1 MKVVLLEDVK
11 KLGKRNDVVDVSD
24 GYARNFLFKQNLAVE
39 ATGGNLNEIKQKQ
52 GAKKAREAKELEEAK
67 ELAKTIDKKTFVIRK
82 KTGEGGRLYGTLT
95 AMDVAEALA
104 ASGYTVDKRNI
115 TLKTGLKNVGS
126 TDVHL
131 KLHNEVSCEITV
143 TVESL

>member
-11 KLGKRNDVVDVSD
+11 KLGKKNDVVEVSD

-52 GAKKAREAKELEEAK
+52 GARKAREERELQEAK
-67 ELAKTIDKKTFVIRK
+67 DLAKTIDKKTFVIRK

-95 AMDVAEALA
+95 AMDVADALA
-104 ASGYTVDKRNI
+104 EAGYTVDKRNI
-115 TLKTGLKNVGS
+115 TLKTNLKNVGS